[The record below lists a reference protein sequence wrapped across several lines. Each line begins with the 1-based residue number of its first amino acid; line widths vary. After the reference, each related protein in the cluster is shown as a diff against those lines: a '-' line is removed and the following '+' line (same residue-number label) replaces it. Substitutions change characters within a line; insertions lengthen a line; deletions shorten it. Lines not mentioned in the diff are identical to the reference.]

1 MQYDR
6 ESGQVYTEQVIRVA
20 PSASKLRGSSWV
32 HESPLLPKGWEAHSQ
47 TGAHSLK
54 HMAMRAVLADQRTL
68 TPLHFEDV
76 PWSTAKYLWE
86 CVSRSKRTSLYLWKI
101 FAAAYTKEFNKVAH
115 RYSLKPSSKEMPISD
130 YLKLISSK
138 NLDWAAVLSVSAEFF
153 EPNEL
158 LDIAN
163 VTNLTA
169 LEIRSQPR
177 RTEFEYEPIT
187 TISDRV
193 IRGWSEMALAGS
205 AFGQLRILVLRLQPG
220 ISEHI
225 FAYLDAFR
233 SLTTFIMQGCSKLYR
248 KEARELAA
256 KHGWESYTV
265 HFSDCSLYRIIM
277 KLGSELE
284 PKSQDNTLMINASP
298 VVEFSLFRRNLKP
311 LDEQEEI
318 IFKRK
323 ATRQGRPGPGKRKNY
338 SNVAIEAA
346 KTDKRVKPVLR
357 ENRREDMH
365 GLLAQFTSVYPDT
378 PFHFDSLYS
387 VLVEFLPFT
396 RVFPVKTTP
405 PGAALKHPD
414 ELKMSDKNTQ
424 PATGEAGQEPLG
436 SPRLSSDSR
445 SSSSRSSSLRR
456 DPPSNATPAKLSH
469 RQSLGESL
477 RGVPSSPRARRQPSF
492 TQAAVQS
499 LIDNPPSHAAA
510 DPAFSGRDWTQI
522 SIGELVQPVDL
533 KFVDADTAIEDA
545 TNLLIDSSAHS
556 LLIRES
562 PGSSTAVGTFG
573 YADLNAYLLLVVGL
587 IQPSEEEQVASL
599 RELARRA
606 REGEKIPLKDVKGLG
621 MQEPLTTLPESTN
634 LMTAVET
641 FGGGVHRI
649 IVVKEGTTEIIGVFT
664 QWKLVKFLWE
674 NGRSFPVIEQLYPQH
689 LRELRLGS
697 HCVISIN
704 GDRPLCHAL
713 ELMNNEGVSSLAVV
727 DNQWN
732 VVGNISVVD
741 VKLLTKSTSLPLL
754 HNTCIHFISVI
765 LSTRGIIEGQDS
777 FPVFHINPQSTLAH
791 TVAKLVA
798 TRSHRMWVTDPHSP
812 ASSAPSTPSHS
823 SANVQLGSSNQSS
836 SIAGPAVGS
845 TGAQLPSPSS
855 ANFAPGIHGNNTHQ
869 NGNTRLTTNPIS
881 PFQHPKTASSAS
893 YSFSSSPP
901 TFTASIST
909 SIPASALPGA
919 SLSGRLVG
927 VVSLTDILNLYARAS
942 GLYPTDPNAN
952 RTRRRRSSSS
962 SLGFRRSGELAR
974 EIWNRP

>member
-1 MQYDR
+1 M
-6 ESGQVYTEQVIRVA
+6 SG
-20 PSASKLRGSSWV
+20 
-32 HESPLLPKGWEAHSQ
+32 
-47 TGAHSLK
+47 
-54 HMAMRAVLADQRTL
+54 
-68 TPLHFEDV
+68 
-76 PWSTAKYLWE
+76 
-86 CVSRSKRTSLYLWKI
+86 
-101 FAAAYTKEFNKVAH
+101 
-115 RYSLKPSSKEMPISD
+115 
-130 YLKLISSK
+130 
-138 NLDWAAVLSVSAEFF
+138 
-153 EPNEL
+153 
-158 LDIAN
+158 
-163 VTNLTA
+163 
-169 LEIRSQPR
+169 
-177 RTEFEYEPIT
+177 
-187 TISDRV
+187 
-193 IRGWSEMALAGS
+193 
-205 AFGQLRILVLRLQPG
+205 
-220 ISEHI
+220 
-225 FAYLDAFR
+225 
-233 SLTTFIMQGCSKLYR
+233 
-248 KEARELAA
+248 
-256 KHGWESYTV
+256 
-265 HFSDCSLYRIIM
+265 
-277 KLGSELE
+277 
-284 PKSQDNTLMINASP
+284 
-298 VVEFSLFRRNLKP
+298 
-311 LDEQEEI
+311 
-318 IFKRK
+318 
-323 ATRQGRPGPGKRKNY
+323 
-338 SNVAIEAA
+338 
-346 KTDKRVKPVLR
+346 
-357 ENRREDMH
+357 
-365 GLLAQFTSVYPDT
+365 
-378 PFHFDSLYS
+378 
-387 VLVEFLPFT
+387 
-396 RVFPVKTTP
+396 
-405 PGAALKHPD
+405 
-414 ELKMSDKNTQ
+414 KNTQ
-424 PATGEAGQEPLG
+424 PAAGEAGQEAVI

-456 DPPSNATPAKLSH
+456 EPAKLSH
-469 RQSLGESL
+469 RQSLGDSL

-533 KFVDADTAIEDA
+533 KFVDADTSIEDA
-545 TNLLIDSSAHS
+545 TNLLIESSAHS

-562 PGSSTAVGTFG
+562 PGSSTAAGTFG

-587 IQPSEEEQVASL
+587 IQPSHEEQAASL

-621 MQEPLTTLPESTN
+621 MQEPLTTMPQSTN

-649 IVVKEGTTEIIGVFT
+649 IVVKEGTTEVIGVFT

-697 HCVISIN
+697 HCVVSIN

-765 LSTRGIIEGQDS
+765 LSTRGITEGQDS

-812 ASSAPSTPSHS
+812 ASSTPSTPSHS
-823 SANVQLGSSNQSS
+823 STNIPLGSAPNHTS

-845 TGAQLPSPSS
+845 TGASLPSPPPTNVAS
-855 ANFAPGIHGNNTHQ
+855 GNNGNNHPQ
-869 NGNTRLTTNPIS
+869 NGNGHARPTHNPIS
-881 PFQHPKTASSAS
+881 PFQYPQTASSAH
-893 YSFSSSPP
+893 YPSFGTSPP
-901 TFTASIST
+901 SFTASIST

-962 SLGFRRSGELAR
+962 SLNFRKSGELAR
-974 EIWNRP
+974 ELWNRP